1 MTDDQQAQL
10 NPDTDTQES
19 AMPTEEQQTP
29 VAETTTEV
37 DQSDVSSDGKT
48 ETGLPVEVKERT
60 RQEFEKLKSE
70 LRDERARREYM
81 EQVYNSLQPKAN
93 EPVET
98 PIYDPDTGL
107 LDEQVLTDMQRRTK
121 EAEQRAQ
128 KAESSVN
135 SYLEAQEKREV
146 FTKHPDAD
154 PNAEQFDKNMSDVA
168 SSLIFRS
175 MVHPEE
181 FGNKQLSFMEGIERA
196 KSMINPNKDVKQTE
210 LKEQA
215 SLENTGSSGRRT
227 QVESDLQELQRK
239 SRRGDKDA
247 ILERIKRLDSQ

>member
-10 NPDTDTQES
+10 TPDTDSQVP

-37 DQSDVSSDGKT
+37 DESVSSDGKT

-70 LRDERARREYM
+70 LREERARREYM
-81 EQVYNSLQPKAN
+81 EEVYNSLQPKQT
-93 EPVET
+93 EPEVT
-98 PIYDPDTGL
+98 PIYDPNTGL
-107 LDEQVLTDMQRRTK
+107 LDETVLTDMQRRTL
-121 EAEQRAQ
+121 EAEKRAQ
-128 KAESSVN
+128 KAESTVN
-135 SYLEAQEKREV
+135 NYLESVEKREV
-146 FTKHPDAD
+146 YSKHPDAD
-154 PNAEQFDKNMSDVA
+154 PDGGQFDKNMSDVA

-196 KSMINPNKDVKQTE
+196 KSMINPKNDVKQTE

-215 SLENTGSSGRRT
+215 SLEDTGSSGRRT
-227 QVESDLQELQRK
+227 QVESDLQELQHRSRK
-239 SRRGDKDA
+239 GDKSA
-247 ILERIKRLDSQ
+247 ILERLSRLDTQ